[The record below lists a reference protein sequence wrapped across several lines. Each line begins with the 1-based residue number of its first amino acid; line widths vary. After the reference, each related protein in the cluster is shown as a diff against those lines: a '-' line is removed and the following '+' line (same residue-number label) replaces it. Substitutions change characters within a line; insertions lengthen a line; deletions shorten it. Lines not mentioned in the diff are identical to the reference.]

1 MIALLLSALI
11 GTGMAFIA
19 GKVKGKGAEIV
30 GFATAVP
37 FFTYAIGA
45 PLWNIA
51 GDVVGF
57 NLRGFAGFEV
67 FASLILAIALI
78 EVRAREALSID
89 EYIQVAPL
97 SSFVLSAGAGLV
109 GTLSRMW
116 YLLSVIILLLL
127 MFFPEKNPER
137 WMRCQPF
144 EGFGVPCITDDESR
158 SAYVI
163 ANRVFVGGF
172 TLQNFSSVEKLI
184 ACLLRAA
191 EKTKRAARVLGYTCL
206 LAPALIVPL
215 LSWDFL
221 SALILALAVTFLC
234 YYLWALS
241 MVVLSRRRVP
251 AECREVLEEYAG
263 FMRKTKRKREII
275 VS

>member
-89 EYIQVAPL
+89 EYIQVVPL

-127 MFFPEKNPER
+127 MFFSEKNPER

-191 EKTKRAARVLGYTCL
+191 GKNQEGCQGSGLHMPFGSRSHCTTSLVGLSERANPRTGYDFPVLLPVG
-206 LAPALIVPL
+206 
-215 LSWDFL
+215 
-221 SALILALAVTFLC
+221 
-234 YYLWALS
+234 
-241 MVVLSRRRVP
+241 
-251 AECREVLEEYAG
+251 AEHGCPIQKKGSCR
-263 FMRKTKRKREII
+263 M
-275 VS
+275 